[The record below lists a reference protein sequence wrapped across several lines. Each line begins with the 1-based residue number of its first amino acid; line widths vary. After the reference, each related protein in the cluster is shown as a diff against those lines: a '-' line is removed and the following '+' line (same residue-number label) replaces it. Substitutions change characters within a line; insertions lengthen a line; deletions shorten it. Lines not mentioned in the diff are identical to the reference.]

1 MRNKTFKRRCEK
13 RKLSKNVGICR
24 TYDPIQ
30 YAYADVL
37 EANDEI
43 AEIRVNVPMDGLVID
58 GKEYVSDF
66 VCVRTDGI
74 LMVRECVFKEHL
86 GKPLTVK
93 LLDASREYW
102 TRKGIRDWGIVID
115 ETSEER

>member
-30 YAYADVL
+30 FAYADVL

-43 AEIRVNVPMDGLVID
+43 AEIRVNVALDGLVID